1 MTLIQKRV
9 VNIMVDDTR
18 VLHLNRGMT
27 TTSAPAGW
35 LEDYFSKGNEHADIG
50 IIFVHGFTGSPASM
64 RPWAAY
70 FEERGYTVSVVR
82 LPGHA
87 TKWQD
92 LNEVKWQEWPARVQS
107 EVDKF
112 KQICKKVFVFGLSMG
127 GGTTLNIAEKNDLAG
142 ICLVNPM
149 IHIPGFLIK
158 IAPLVAVVQ
167 PGRSSVGDDIK
178 KPDVTEWG
186 YDVLPTKG
194 VVQLNKMLKET
205 RANLSLVKC
214 PTLLFHS
221 VDDHV
226 LPISN
231 SNIIMSD
238 IESISGQRIELTNSF
253 HVANLDYDAP
263 LIFANSLAHVEQ
275 WS

>member
-1 MTLIQKRV
+1 MA
-9 VNIMVDDTR
+9 
-18 VLHLNRGMT
+18 

-35 LEDYFSKGNEHADIG
+35 LLDYFAQGSKHSEVG

-70 FEERGYTVSVVR
+70 FEDRGYTVSVPR

-87 TKWQD
+87 TEWQD
-92 LNEVKWQEWPARVQS
+92 LNKVKWQEWPARVQVEIDHLKKS
-107 EVDKF
+107 
-112 KQICKKVFVFGLSMG
+112 CRKVFVFGLSMG
-127 GGTTLNIAEKNDLAG
+127 GGTTLNIAEQNELAG

-149 IHIPGFLIK
+149 IHIAGNLIK
-158 IAPLVAVVQ
+158 FAPLLSLIQ
-167 PGRSSVGDDIK
+167 PGSASVGDDIK
-178 KPDVTEWG
+178 KPGVTEWG

-194 VVQLNKMLKET
+194 VVQLNKMLKAT
-205 RANLSLVKC
+205 RANLGKVKC

-231 SNIIMSD
+231 SNIIMSEID
-238 IESISGQRIELTNSF
+238 SISGQRVELTNSY
-253 HVANLDYDAP
+253 HVATLDYDAP
-263 LIFANSLAHVEQ
+263 LIFANSLAHVEH

>member
-1 MTLIQKRV
+1 MA
-9 VNIMVDDTR
+9 
-18 VLHLNRGMT
+18 

-35 LEDYFSKGNEHADIG
+35 LEDYYALGTDNADVG

-64 RPWAAY
+64 RPWAAF
-70 FEERGYTVSVVR
+70 FEERGYTVSVPR

-92 LNEVKWQEWPARVQS
+92 LNKVKWQEWPARVQV
-107 EVDKF
+107 EVDKLQQSCR
-112 KQICKKVFVFGLSMG
+112 KLFVFGLSMG
-127 GGTTLNIAEKNDLAG
+127 GGTTLNIAENNELDG

-149 IHIPGFLIK
+149 AHIAGYLIK
-158 IAPLVAVVQ
+158 VAPALAIFQ
-167 PGRSSVGDDIK
+167 PGRASVGDDIK
-178 KPDVTEWG
+178 KPEVTEWG

-194 VVQLNKMLKET
+194 VVQLNKMLKVT
-205 RANLSLVKC
+205 RANLSKVKC

-231 SNIIMSD
+231 SNIIMSEID
-238 IESISGQRIELTNSF
+238 SISGQRVELTNSY
-253 HVANLDYDAP
+253 HVATMDFDAP
-263 LIFANSLAHVEQ
+263 LIFANSLAHVKQ

>member
-1 MTLIQKRV
+1 MA
-9 VNIMVDDTR
+9 
-18 VLHLNRGMT
+18 
-27 TTSAPAGW
+27 TSNTPAGW
-35 LEDYFSKGNEHADIG
+35 LEDYFAPGKEHADIG
-50 IIFVHGFTGSPASM
+50 IVFVHGFTGSPASM

-70 FEERGYTVSVVR
+70 FEERGYTVSVPR

-87 TKWQD
+87 TEWQD
-92 LNEVKWQEWPARVQS
+92 LNKVKWQEWPARVQV
-107 EVDKF
+107 EIDKL
-112 KQICKKVFVFGLSMG
+112 KGICRKVFVFGLSMG
-127 GGTTLNIAEKNDLAG
+127 GGTTLNVAENNELAG

-149 IHIPGFLIK
+149 IHIPGNLIK
-158 IAPLVAVVQ
+158 FAPVLAVLQ

-186 YDVLPTKG
+186 YDMLPTKG
-194 VVQLNKMLKET
+194 VVQLNKMLKVT
-205 RANLSLVKC
+205 RANLSSVTC

-231 SNIIMSD
+231 SNIIMSE
-238 IESISGQRIELTNSF
+238 IASISGQRIELTNSY
-253 HVANLDYDAP
+253 HVATMDFDAP
-263 LIFANSLAHVEQ
+263 LIFANSLAHVEH

>member
-1 MTLIQKRV
+1 M
-9 VNIMVDDTR
+9 DT
-18 VLHLNRGMT
+18 N
-27 TTSAPAGW
+27 SAPAGW
-35 LEDYFSKGNEHADIG
+35 LEDYLALGSEHAEIG

-64 RPWAAY
+64 RTWAAF
-70 FEERGYTVSVVR
+70 FEERGYTVSVPR

-87 TKWQD
+87 TQWQD
-92 LNEVKWQEWPARVQS
+92 LNKVKWQEWPARVQV
-107 EVDKF
+107 EVERLKAS
-112 KQICKKVFVFGLSMG
+112 CKKVFVFGLSMG
-127 GGTTLNIAEKNDLAG
+127 GGTTLNIAERNELAG

-149 IHIPGFLIK
+149 IHIPGNLIK
-158 IAPLVAVVQ
+158 IAPLLAILQ

-194 VVQLNKMLKET
+194 VVQLQKMLKQT
-205 RANLSLVKC
+205 RANLGKVKC

-231 SNIIMSD
+231 SNIIMSEID
-238 IESISGQRIELTNSF
+238 SISGQRIELTNSY
-253 HVANLDYDAP
+253 HVATMDFDAP
-263 LIFANSLAHVEQ
+263 IIFANSLAHVQQ

>member
-1 MTLIQKRV
+1 
-9 VNIMVDDTR
+9 VDDTR
-18 VLHLNRGMT
+18 VDQLDCSMATKN
-27 TTSAPAGW
+27 APAGW
-35 LEDYFSKGNEHADIG
+35 LQDYFALGTSHADIG

-70 FEERGYTVSVVR
+70 FEDRGYTVSVPR

-87 TKWQD
+87 TQWQD
-92 LNEVKWQEWPARVQS
+92 LNKVKWQEWPARVQV
-107 EVDKF
+107 EVDNLK
-112 KQICKKVFVFGLSMG
+112 KSCKKVFLFGLSMG
-127 GGTTLNIAEKNDLAG
+127 GATTLHVAENNELAG

-149 IHIPGFLIK
+149 IHIPGNLIK
-158 IAPLVAVVQ
+158 VAPFLALIQ
-167 PGRSSVGDDIK
+167 AGRASVGDDIK
-178 KPDVTEWG
+178 KPATTEWG

-194 VVQLNKMLKET
+194 VVQLQKMLKVT
-205 RANLSLVKC
+205 RANLGKVKC

-231 SNIIMSD
+231 SNIIMSEID
-238 IESISGQRIELTNSF
+238 SISGQRIELTNSY
-253 HVANLDYDAP
+253 HVATLDLDAP
-263 LIFANSLAHVEQ
+263 LIFANSLAHVEE

>member
-1 MTLIQKRV
+1 MA
-9 VNIMVDDTR
+9 
-18 VLHLNRGMT
+18 T
-27 TTSAPAGW
+27 TDAPAGW
-35 LEDYFSKGNEHADIG
+35 LEDYFVQGTDKGDIG
-50 IIFVHGFTGSPASM
+50 IVFVHGFTGSPASM
-64 RPWAAY
+64 RPWAH
-70 FEERGYTVSVVR
+70 FFQEKGYTVSVPR

-87 TKWQD
+87 TQWQD
-92 LNEVKWQEWPARVQS
+92 LNKVKWQEWPARVQV
-107 EVDKF
+107 EIDKL
-112 KQICKKVFVFGLSMG
+112 KKTCRKVFVFGLSMG
-127 GGTTLNIAEKNDLAG
+127 GGTTLNVAENNELAG

-149 IHIPGFLIK
+149 IHIPGQLIK
-158 IAPLVAVVQ
+158 FAPLLALLQ

-194 VVQLNKMLKET
+194 VVQLNKMLKTT
-205 RANLSLVKC
+205 RANLAKVTC

-231 SNIIMSD
+231 SNIIMSE
-238 IESISGQRIELTNSF
+238 IASISGQRIELTNSY
-253 HVANLDYDAP
+253 HVATMDYDAP
-263 LIFANSLAHVEQ
+263 LIFANSLAHVEH

>member
-1 MTLIQKRV
+1 MATE
-9 VNIMVDDTR
+9 N
-18 VLHLNRGMT
+18 
-27 TTSAPAGW
+27 APAGW
-35 LEDYFSKGNEHADIG
+35 LEDYFAVGGEHADIG

-64 RPWAAY
+64 RPWAAF
-70 FEERGYTVSVVR
+70 FEERGYTVSVPR

-92 LNEVKWQEWPARVQS
+92 LNKVKWQEWPARVQV
-107 EVDKF
+107 EVDKL
-112 KQICKKVFVFGLSMG
+112 KKSCKKVFVFGLSMG
-127 GGTTLNIAEKNDLAG
+127 GGTTLNVAENNDLAG
-142 ICLVNPM
+142 ICLV
-149 IHIPGFLIK
+149 IHITGNLIK
-158 IAPLVAVVQ
+158 IAPLLAMLQ

-178 KPDVTEWG
+178 KPGITEWG

-194 VVQLNKMLKET
+194 VVQLHKMLKET
-205 RANLSLVKC
+205 RANLAKVKC

-231 SNIIMSD
+231 SNIIMSEID
-238 IESISGQRIELTNSF
+238 SISGQRIELTNSY
-253 HVANLDYDAP
+253 HVATLDFDAP
-263 LIFANSLAHVEQ
+263 MIFANSLAHVQQ

>member
-1 MTLIQKRV
+1 MA
-9 VNIMVDDTR
+9 
-18 VLHLNRGMT
+18 
-27 TTSAPAGW
+27 TSNAPRGW
-35 LEDYFSKGNEHADIG
+35 LEDYFSVGGSHADVG

-70 FEERGYTVSVVR
+70 FEERGYTVSVPR

-87 TKWQD
+87 TEWRD
-92 LNEVKWQEWPARVQS
+92 LNKVEWQEWPARVQV
-107 EVDKF
+107 EVDKL
-112 KQICKKVFVFGLSMG
+112 KKICKKVFVFGLSMG
-127 GGTTLNIAEKNDLAG
+127 GGTTLYVAESNELAG

-149 IHIPGFLIK
+149 IHIPGTLIK
-158 IAPLVAVVQ
+158 FAPLLSLVQ
-167 PGRSSVGDDIK
+167 PGRASVGDDIK
-178 KPDVTEWG
+178 KPETTEWG

-194 VVQLNKMLKET
+194 VVQLHKMLKVT
-205 RANLSLVKC
+205 RANLSKVKC

-226 LPISN
+226 LPIAN
-231 SNIIMSD
+231 SNIIMTEID
-238 IESISGQRIELTNSF
+238 SISGQRIELTNSY
-253 HVANLDYDAP
+253 HVATLDFDAP

>member
-1 MTLIQKRV
+1 M
-9 VNIMVDDTR
+9 DDTR
-18 VLHLNRGMT
+18 VDQLDCSMATKN
-27 TTSAPAGW
+27 APAGW
-35 LEDYFSKGNEHADIG
+35 LQDYFALGTSHADIG

-70 FEERGYTVSVVR
+70 FEDRGYTVSVPR

-87 TKWQD
+87 TQWQD
-92 LNEVKWQEWPARVQS
+92 LNKVKWQEWPARVQV
-107 EVDKF
+107 EVDNLK
-112 KQICKKVFVFGLSMG
+112 KSCKKVFLFGLSMG
-127 GGTTLNIAEKNDLAG
+127 GATTLHVAENNELAG

-149 IHIPGFLIK
+149 IHIPGNLIK
-158 IAPLVAVVQ
+158 VAPFLALIQ
-167 PGRSSVGDDIK
+167 AGRASVGDDIK
-178 KPDVTEWG
+178 KPATTEWG

-194 VVQLNKMLKET
+194 VVQLQKMLKVT
-205 RANLSLVKC
+205 RANLGKVKC

-231 SNIIMSD
+231 SNIIMSEID
-238 IESISGQRIELTNSF
+238 SISGQRIELTNSY
-253 HVANLDYDAP
+253 HVATLDLDAP
-263 LIFANSLAHVEQ
+263 LIFANSLAHVEE